1 MNTPEAP
8 SNPKLAK
15 LFHQHLQAGDQ
26 IRYVDDTTLVVW
38 HQNQVGAF
46 GCLTLILLGLITA
59 FIVPIILLILGGLSP
74 NGQLIT
80 YTVKRNGKIKKTSKA
95 APK

>member
-46 GCLTLILLGLITA
+46 GCLTLILL
-59 FIVPIILLILGGLSP
+59 ILGGLSP